1 VRRDQLSN
9 QQVKAIRAVARF
21 SYIRCFSLA
30 CAARIFFCLFELS
43 SAGRS
48 WSYRDMTMT
57 SVPTLTTGAFDRRV
71 RVSRL
76 SFFARRETV
85 NPGDLFRQASA
96 QQISMKPDHYD
107 PIAAALKEDIGEGDI
122 TTDFFVPETLHATG
136 RITAREKAI
145 VAGIGAA
152 AEVFRRVDPSI
163 DIQLLRREGDEVVA
177 GDIIIEVR
185 GLARSIL
192 KAERVAL
199 NFLQRLC
206 GIATLTRQ
214 FVDAVG
220 NHPAK
225 ILDTRKTTPG
235 LRTLEKA
242 AVVAGGGVNHRFGL
256 HDMVLVKDNHLA
268 TFGGLSSFADRI
280 RQLRQE
286 RPNICIE
293 VEADDLEQARAFA
306 EVDGIDVILLD
317 NMTPA
322 QIREAVALRKDK
334 VEFEAS
340 GGITLKSV
348 KRIAATGVD
357 YISIGG
363 LTNAARAID
372 IGLEMTQVPG

>member
-1 VRRDQLSN
+1 VL
-9 QQVKAIRAVARF
+9 K
-21 SYIRCFSLA
+21 
-30 CAARIFFCLFELS
+30 
-43 SAGRS
+43 
-48 WSYRDMTMT
+48 
-57 SVPTLTTGAFDRRV
+57 
-71 RVSRL
+71 
-76 SFFARRETV
+76 
-85 NPGDLFRQASA
+85 
-96 QQISMKPDHYD
+96 QISMKTDHYD

-136 RITAREKAI
+136 RIAARENAI
-145 VAGIGAA
+145 VAGTGAA
-152 AEVFRRVDPSI
+152 AEVFRQVDPSI
-163 DIQLLRREGDEVVA
+163 DIQIIRPDGDEVVV
-177 GDIIIEVR
+177 GDVIIEVR
-185 GLARSIL
+185 GLAGSIL

-206 GIATLTRQ
+206 GIATFTRQ
-214 FVDAVG
+214 FVDAIG

-235 LRTLEKA
+235 LRALEKA

-256 HDMVLVKDNHLA
+256 YDMVLVKDNHLA

-280 RQLRQE
+280 RQLRKE
-286 RPNICIE
+286 RPNIRIE

-306 EVDGIDVILLD
+306 EVGGIDVILLD

-322 QIREAVALRKDK
+322 QMREAVALRNGSIQ
-334 VEFEAS
+334 FEAS
-340 GGITLKSV
+340 GGITLKNV

-372 IGLEMTQVPG
+372 ISLEMTQVPG

>member
-1 VRRDQLSN
+1 VL
-9 QQVKAIRAVARF
+9 K
-21 SYIRCFSLA
+21 
-30 CAARIFFCLFELS
+30 
-43 SAGRS
+43 
-48 WSYRDMTMT
+48 
-57 SVPTLTTGAFDRRV
+57 
-71 RVSRL
+71 
-76 SFFARRETV
+76 
-85 NPGDLFRQASA
+85 
-96 QQISMKPDHYD
+96 QISMKTDHYD

-136 RITAREKAI
+136 RIAARENAI
-145 VAGIGAA
+145 VAGTGAA
-152 AEVFRRVDPSI
+152 ADVFRQVDPSI
-163 DIQLLRREGDEVVA
+163 DIQIIRPDGDEVVV
-177 GDIIIEVR
+177 GDVIIEVC
-185 GLARSIL
+185 GLAGSIL

-214 FVDAVG
+214 FVDAIG

-235 LRTLEKA
+235 LRALEKA

-256 HDMVLVKDNHLA
+256 YDMVLVKDNHLA

-280 RQLRQE
+280 RQLRKE
-286 RPNICIE
+286 RPNIRIE

-306 EVDGIDVILLD
+306 EVEGIDVILLD

-322 QIREAVALRKDK
+322 QIREAIALRKDNIQ
-334 VEFEAS
+334 FEAS
-340 GGITLKSV
+340 GGITLKNV
-348 KRIAATGVD
+348 KRVAATGVD

>member
-1 VRRDQLSN
+1 
-9 QQVKAIRAVARF
+9 
-21 SYIRCFSLA
+21 
-30 CAARIFFCLFELS
+30 
-43 SAGRS
+43 
-48 WSYRDMTMT
+48 
-57 SVPTLTTGAFDRRV
+57 
-71 RVSRL
+71 
-76 SFFARRETV
+76 
-85 NPGDLFRQASA
+85 
-96 QQISMKPDHYD
+96 MKTDHYD

-136 RITAREKAI
+136 RIAARENAI
-145 VAGIGAA
+145 VAGTGAA
-152 AEVFRRVDPSI
+152 ADVFRQVDPSI
-163 DIQLLRREGDEVVA
+163 DIQIIRPDGDEVVV
-177 GDIIIEVR
+177 GDVIIEVR
-185 GLARSIL
+185 GLAGSIL

-214 FVDAVG
+214 FVDAIG

-235 LRTLEKA
+235 LRALEKA

-256 HDMVLVKDNHLA
+256 YDMVLVKDNHLA

-280 RQLRQE
+280 RQLRKE
-286 RPNICIE
+286 RPNIRIE

-306 EVDGIDVILLD
+306 EVEGIDVILLD

-322 QIREAVALRKDK
+322 QMREAVALRNGSIQ
-334 VEFEAS
+334 FEAS
-340 GGITLKSV
+340 GGITLKNV

-372 IGLEMTQVPG
+372 ISLEMTQVPG

>member
-1 VRRDQLSN
+1 
-9 QQVKAIRAVARF
+9 
-21 SYIRCFSLA
+21 
-30 CAARIFFCLFELS
+30 
-43 SAGRS
+43 
-48 WSYRDMTMT
+48 
-57 SVPTLTTGAFDRRV
+57 
-71 RVSRL
+71 
-76 SFFARRETV
+76 
-85 NPGDLFRQASA
+85 
-96 QQISMKPDHYD
+96 MKTDHYD

-152 AEVFRRVDPSI
+152 GEVFRQVDPSI
-163 DIQLLRREGDEVVA
+163 DIQIIRPDGDEVVA
-177 GDIIIEVR
+177 GDVIIEVR

-214 FVDAVG
+214 FVDAIG

-235 LRTLEKA
+235 LRALEKA

-256 HDMVLVKDNHLA
+256 YDMVLVKDNHLA

-280 RQLRQE
+280 QRLREEQ
-286 RPNICIE
+286 PNLRIE

-306 EVDGIDVILLD
+306 EIDGIDVILLD
-317 NMTPA
+317 NMPPA
-322 QIREAVALRKDK
+322 QIREAVALRKDN
-334 VEFEAS
+334 VQFEAS
-340 GGITLKSV
+340 GGITLKNV

-372 IGLEMTQVPG
+372 IGLEMTHVPG

>member
-1 VRRDQLSN
+1 
-9 QQVKAIRAVARF
+9 
-21 SYIRCFSLA
+21 
-30 CAARIFFCLFELS
+30 
-43 SAGRS
+43 
-48 WSYRDMTMT
+48 
-57 SVPTLTTGAFDRRV
+57 
-71 RVSRL
+71 
-76 SFFARRETV
+76 
-85 NPGDLFRQASA
+85 
-96 QQISMKPDHYD
+96 MKTDHYD
-107 PIAAALKEDIGEGDI
+107 PIAAALKEDIGEGDV

-152 AEVFRRVDPSI
+152 GEVFRQVDPSI
-163 DIQLLRREGDEVVA
+163 DIQIIRRDGDEVVA
-177 GDIIIEVR
+177 GDIILEVR

-192 KAERVAL
+192 RAERVAL

-214 FVDAVG
+214 FVDAIG
-220 NHPAK
+220 NHSVK

-235 LRTLEKA
+235 LRALEKA

-256 HDMVLVKDNHLA
+256 YDMVLVKDNHLA
-268 TFGGLSSFADRI
+268 TLGGLSSFADLI
-280 RQLRQE
+280 QQLRQE
-286 RPNICIE
+286 RPNMRIE

-306 EVDGIDVILLD
+306 EVNGIDVILLD

-322 QIREAVALRKDK
+322 QIREAVALRKDN
-334 VEFEAS
+334 VQFEAS
-340 GGITLKSV
+340 GGITLKNV

-372 IGLEMTQVPG
+372 ISLEMTQVPS